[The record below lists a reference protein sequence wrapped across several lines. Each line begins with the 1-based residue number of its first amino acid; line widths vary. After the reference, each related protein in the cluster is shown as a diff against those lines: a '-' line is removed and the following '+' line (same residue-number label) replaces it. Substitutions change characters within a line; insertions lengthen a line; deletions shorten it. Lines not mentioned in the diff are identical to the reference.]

1 MEESKVC
8 MMGNNRGTK
17 WSLQGTTTLVTG
29 GSKGIGFAIVEEL
42 AGHGATVYTC
52 SRNEKELQESL
63 EIWRKKGLKVEGSVC
78 DLLSRSEREKLMQTA
93 ANVNNAGVVR
103 HKEAKD
109 FTEEDYN
116 IIMGTNFEAAYHLS
130 QIAYPLLKASQN
142 GNVIFLSSIV
152 GFSALPS
159 TSLYSAS
166 KGAIN
171 QMTKNLACEWA
182 KKNIRVNSVA
192 PGVILTPGIATAMK
206 ESYPNKFILLVA
218 LGREVNV
225 GDNALELRR
234 KIERDTI
241 KRIKIWG
248 GGEEIR
254 SPCLISLDNWNLGDL
269 ELLMTIEIDEEETQD
284 MMMGYEFLY
293 NDSIIR
299 GPSVFHETSLAGT
312 NDVGK
317 ERFASKNNYFCDQL
331 VKCIAQP
338 NMPKIFNVANIRTL
352 RNKADE
358 VFIHAG
364 VHRVVS
370 GVEGREE
377 LSDVAGNFRRVS
389 NPVPSFI
396 FQMDKHNWFVK
407 IYQGSAFSSEGDTI
421 CPSNISNNEL
431 YHHDGSL
438 MRHGI
443 DCFPFSLDLRGIGLL
458 G

>member
-78 DLLSRSEREKLMQTA
+78 DLLSRTEREKLMQTA
-93 ANVNNAGVVR
+93 ANVFDGKLNILVNNAGVVR

-182 KKNIRVNSVA
+182 KENIRVNSVA

-206 ESYPNKFILLVA
+206 KSPQLK
-218 LGREVNV
+218 
-225 GDNALELRR
+225 
-234 KIERDTI
+234 
-241 KRIKIWG
+241 
-248 GGEEIR
+248 EEIDGCVVKTPMGR
-254 SPCLISLDNWNLGDL
+254 AGKPEEVAALIA
-269 ELLMTIEIDEEETQD
+269 
-284 MMMGYEFLY
+284 FL
-293 NDSIIR
+293 
-299 GPSVFHETSLAGT
+299 
-312 NDVGK
+312 
-317 ERFASKNNYFCDQL
+317 
-331 VKCIAQP
+331 
-338 NMPKIFNVANIRTL
+338 
-352 RNKADE
+352 
-358 VFIHAG
+358 
-364 VHRVVS
+364 
-370 GVEGREE
+370 
-377 LSDVAGNFRRVS
+377 
-389 NPVPSFI
+389 
-396 FQMDKHNWFVK
+396 
-407 IYQGSAFSSEGDTI
+407 
-421 CPSNISNNEL
+421 
-431 YHHDGSL
+431 
-438 MRHGI
+438 
-443 DCFPFSLDLRGIGLL
+443 CFPAAAYITGQIIYADGGFTANGGF
-458 G
+458 

>member
-1 MEESKVC
+1 
-8 MMGNNRGTK
+8 
-17 WSLQGTTTLVTG
+17 
-29 GSKGIGFAIVEEL
+29 FAIVEEL

-78 DLLSRSEREKLMQTA
+78 DLLSRTEREKLMQTA

-166 KGAIN
+166 K
-171 QMTKNLACEWA
+171 
-182 KKNIRVNSVA
+182 V
-192 PGVILTPGIATAMK
+192 
-206 ESYPNKFILLVA
+206 
-218 LGREVNV
+218 
-225 GDNALELRR
+225 
-234 KIERDTI
+234 
-241 KRIKIWG
+241 
-248 GGEEIR
+248 
-254 SPCLISLDNWNLGDL
+254 
-269 ELLMTIEIDEEETQD
+269 
-284 MMMGYEFLY
+284 GYEFLY

-317 ERFASKNNYFCDQL
+317 ERFASKDNYFCDQL

-338 NMPKIFNVANIRTL
+338 NMPKIFNVENIRTL
-352 RNKADE
+352 RNKANE

-431 YHHDGSL
+431 YHHDGDRPASGSPSISSCPGVGQSGLLHLSL
-438 MRHGI
+438 HLLSNGGPVVRSLVGPQYRLELVLLMAFTEKSSTKGGNNGCVVKTPMGRAGKPEEVAALI
-443 DCFPFSLDLRGIGLL
+443 AFLCFPAAYITGQIIYADGGFTANGGF
-458 G
+458 